1 MFAEEHMI
9 NDHDLSLL
17 LLSTSVFLLTTTVT
31 FAALWL
37 RARARRLTESSE
49 SPRIRVPEL
58 SAEVRHLINAVD
70 AMAIEVERI
79 SEGQR
84 FTTQIL
90 ADRVL
95 SDTPQQKRGP
105 STGRVITPH

>member
-1 MFAEEHMI
+1 MI

-17 LLSTSVFLLTTTVT
+17 LLSASAILLTTTVT
-31 FAALWL
+31 FAMLWL
-37 RARARRLTESSE
+37 RSRERLLRISRDRRVEP
-49 SPRIRVPEL
+49 SPDIR
-58 SAEVRHLINAVD
+58 HIMTAVD
-70 AMAIEVERI
+70 SMAIEIERI

-95 SDTPQQKRGP
+95 SDTPQQKRVS
-105 STGRVITPH
+105 STGWIITPH

>member
-1 MFAEEHMI
+1 MI
-9 NDHDLSLL
+9 NDHDISVL
-17 LLSTSVFLLTTTVT
+17 LLSASALLLATTVT
-31 FAALWL
+31 FATLWL
-37 RARARRLTESSE
+37 RARERLLRDSLDRVRRGE
-49 SPRIRVPEL
+49 PGPEL
-58 SAEVRHLINAVD
+58 RHIMHTVD
-70 AMAIEVERI
+70 SMSVEIERI

-95 SDTPQQKRGP
+95 SDTPQQKRGS

>member
-1 MFAEEHMI
+1 MI

-17 LLSTSVFLLTTTVT
+17 LLSISGLLLATTLV
-31 FAALWL
+31 FAAMWS
-37 RARARRLTESSE
+37 RARERLRRDSLERGRPTE
-49 SPRIRVPEL
+49 P
-58 SAEVRHLINAVD
+58 SAEVRHLVNTVD

-79 SEGQR
+79 AEGQR

-95 SDTPQQKRGP
+95 SDTPQQKRL
-105 STGRVITPH
+105 SHTGRAITPH

>member
-1 MFAEEHMI
+1 MI
-9 NDHDLSLL
+9 NDHDLYLL
-17 LLSTSVFLLTTTVT
+17 LLSASALLLTTTVT

-37 RARARRLTESSE
+37 RSRERFLRTSLDRPRPVDP
-49 SPRIRVPEL
+49 SPDIR
-58 SAEVRHLINAVD
+58 HIMNAVD
-70 AMAIEVERI
+70 SMTIEIERI

-95 SDTPQQKRGP
+95 SETPEKKRVS

>member
-1 MFAEEHMI
+1 MI

-17 LLSTSVFLLTTTVT
+17 FLSTSVFLLTTTVV
-31 FAALWL
+31 FATLWL
-37 RARARRLTESSE
+37 RARERVLRGSLERARRVE
-49 SPRIRVPEL
+49 P
-58 SAEVRHLINAVD
+58 SAEVRHLINSVD

-95 SDTPQQKRGP
+95 SDAPQQKRATA
-105 STGRVITPH
+105 SGRNVTPH

>member
-1 MFAEEHMI
+1 MI

-17 LLSTSVFLLTTTVT
+17 LLTVSAILLTTTVT
-31 FAALWL
+31 FATLWL
-37 RARARRLTESSE
+37 RSRERLLRTARDRRVEPSAD
-49 SPRIRVPEL
+49 IR
-58 SAEVRHLINAVD
+58 HIMTAVD
-70 AMAIEVERI
+70 SMAIEIERI

-95 SDTPQQKRGP
+95 SDTPQQRRVSP
-105 STGRVITPH
+105 SGWLITPH